1 MLCEQANA
9 QLVEYASNELTP
21 SLNLQIEQH
30 ITGCDTCQADLS
42 SITAMQRMAQN
53 WHDEIPPAWVP
64 QDIPGNRPGFGG
76 FGELMDNFRL
86 WFPTFASATALVLV
100 AVLFIQQ
107 GGIQETGVLPSNS
120 TAGTEYQALPQLP
133 QGSQATQAALVESV
147 LKSSEEQ
154 RAEELQALLKVLK
167 AEMDKRSIATEES
180 LRYII
185 SHQIQGQKELDELYR
200 QVEELMQDGNTA
212 SPVIIEGEPSAG
224 GMQ

>member
-1 MLCEQANA
+1 MLCEHANA
-9 QLVEYASNELTP
+9 QLVEYASDELSP
-21 SLNLQIEQH
+21 SLNLEIEQH
-30 ITGCDTCQADLS
+30 VSGCELCQADLS
-42 SITAMQRMAQN
+42 AITAMQRMAGT
-53 WHDEIPPAWVP
+53 WHDEMPPAWTPHEMP
-64 QDIPGNRPGFGG
+64 QKRPTLAD
-76 FGELMDNFRL
+76 LMDNFRL

-107 GGIQETGVLPSNS
+107 GGVTDAGVLPGNS
-120 TAGTEYQALPQLP
+120 TASSDYQTLPQLP
-133 QGSQATQAALVESV
+133 QGTEATQAALVESV

-200 QVEELMQDGNTA
+200 QVEALMT
-212 SPVIIEGEPSAG
+212 EGEPAPSPIVGEPSSG

>member
-1 MLCEQANA
+1 MHCDQANA
-9 QLVEYASNELTP
+9 QLVEYASDELAP
-21 SLNLQIEQH
+21 SLNLEIEQH
-30 ITGCDTCQADLS
+30 VAGCDTCQADLS
-42 SITAMQRMAQN
+42 AITAMQRMANN
-53 WHDEIPPAWVP
+53 WHDEAPPAWTP
-64 QDIPGNRPGFGG
+64 QAIPNQRPGLGD
-76 FGELMDNFRL
+76 LLDNFRL

-100 AVLFIQQ
+100 AVLFVQQ
-107 GGIQETGVLPSNS
+107 GGVPDNGTLPSNS
-120 TAGTEYQALPQLP
+120 TASTNYQDLPQLP
-133 QGSQATQAALVESV
+133 QGAEATQAALVQSV

-200 QVEELMQDGNTA
+200 QVEELMTEETA
-212 SPVIIEGEPSAG
+212 VVPDIEGQPSPG